1 MKRQTRKG
9 CLVINYG
16 VEVMVTQGVTGFIL
30 PPRRTTS
37 SRQDNTEKT
46 LEHGSEA
53 KAPQRPRQSTGEEQ
67 EEQLCADYTAP
78 PQAGM
83 APHQE
88 GSPELTASPVR
99 KEDPGYTSSCP
110 SNVSNFLEVPTAAL
124 AAETQTDG
132 EEGRGLNNQ
141 HLDLGRMSS
150 YLQEV
155 LTTSFTQ
162 LQT

>member
-1 MKRQTRKG
+1 MGVRLKHHRDRGSLQEKSKRNSYVPLPG
-9 CLVINYG
+9 
-16 VEVMVTQGVTGFIL
+16 TG
-30 PPRRTTS
+30 
-37 SRQDNTEKT
+37 
-46 LEHGSEA
+46 
-53 KAPQRPRQSTGEEQ
+53 
-67 EEQLCADYTAP
+67 YTAP

-99 KEDPGYTSSCP
+99 KEHPGCTSSCP
-110 SNVSNFLEVPTAAL
+110 SNVSNFLGVPTAAL